1 MICQTIDCH
10 RSREL
15 RTWILDG
22 HSNKPLMVW
31 LITSVSFICTT
42 LIHPTGL
49 DHSELM
55 DKSQMEDS
63 WLISFNLQVE
73 WTRPHQGPAIGTD
86 PSLKAASCHSSHI
99 PFLSRCLSFFSPIWH
114 SWHLQISWEDCVYNV
129 STGIIKLALSFLHR
143 GRTHFW
149 VTVAYSKWW
158 NSA

>member
-22 HSNKPLMVW
+22 HSNKPRMVW

-86 PSLKAASCHSSHI
+86 PSLKAAFMPRQPHPI
-99 PFLSRCLSFFSPIWH
+99 PSTASFILLSNMTVLAFTNLLRGLCIQCLHRHYKIGIILSPQRKNSFLSHCG
-114 SWHLQISWEDCVYNV
+114 LQ
-129 STGIIKLALSFLHR
+129 
-143 GRTHFW
+143 
-149 VTVAYSKWW
+149 
-158 NSA
+158 